1 MITEAIIK
9 LSKKEDLSAELL
21 RKSFIDIIEGIASEA
36 QIAAFLMGLSMKGET
51 EEEILESVRLFR
63 EYAIKI
69 RAPENAID
77 IVGTGGDHSGTF
89 NVSTATTFVVAAA
102 GVPVAKHGNRSA
114 SSQCGCIDVLEELGI
129 NVNMTPERAEKA
141 LFECG
146 VTVLFAPLY
155 HPAMK
160 RVAPVRRELKIRTM
174 FNILGPMLNPAQ
186 VKRQLLGVFSKQYM
200 DTIAK
205 VLMKL
210 GSEDIMVVHSEDGLD
225 EITVTEKTHI
235 VRAKNSEVSSTF
247 ICPEDLGIK
256 RALLKDIK
264 SVDRK
269 NSAEIFLSVLK
280 GEKTPCLDMVLMNAS
295 GALQVA
301 GIARDFKEGIEI
313 AKESIYS
320 GRAYR
325 KFEEFKTFSN
335 LN

>member
-1 MITEAIIK
+1 MITDAIVK
-9 LSKKEDLSAELL
+9 LNKKENLEPELL
-21 RKSFIDIIEGIASEA
+21 RESFIEIIEGKASEA

-51 EEEILESVRLFR
+51 EEEILEAVKLFR

-69 RAPENAID
+69 KAPENAID

-89 NVSTATTFVVAAA
+89 NVSTVTSFVVAGA

-129 NVNMTPERAEKA
+129 NVNMNPETAEKC

-146 VTVLFAPLY
+146 ITVLFAPLY

-186 VKRQLLGVFSKQYM
+186 VKRQLLGVFSRQYM

-205 VLMKL
+205 VLQKL
-210 GSEDIMVVHSEDGLD
+210 GSEDVMIVHSEDGLD
-225 EITVTEKTHI
+225 EITVTGKTYI
-235 VRAKNSEVSSTF
+235 IRAKNREVKSAIIS
-247 ICPEDLGIK
+247 PEDIGLK
-256 RALLKDIK
+256 RASLQDIK
-264 SVDRK
+264 SGNK
-269 NSAEIFLSVLK
+269 KQSAEIFLSILK
-280 GEKTPCLDMVLMNAS
+280 GEKSPCLDMVLMNAS

-301 GIARDFKEGIEI
+301 GLASDFKEGIET
-313 AKESIYS
+313 ARESIYS

-325 KFEEFKTFSN
+325 KFEEFKKFSN